1 MTLIKLIYSKEKILS
16 DLKDSSLQDKIEF
29 QSIKEKVDEY
39 LTLMNFIATIIKLN
53 TSKICHEGISFIK
66 KELII

>member
-39 LTLMNFIATIIKLN
+39 LTLMNFIATIIKLKYLKN
-53 TSKICHEGISFIK
+53 LS
-66 KELII
+66 